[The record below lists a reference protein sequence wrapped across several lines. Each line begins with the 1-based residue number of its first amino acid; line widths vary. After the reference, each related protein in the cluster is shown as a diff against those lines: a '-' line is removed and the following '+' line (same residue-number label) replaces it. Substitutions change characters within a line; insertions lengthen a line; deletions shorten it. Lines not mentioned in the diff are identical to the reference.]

1 MILFHIRIDC
11 LCIVL
16 GYSKAAAENAL
27 IATGNKGV
35 QPAMDW

>member
-1 MILFHIRIDC
+1 MISY
-11 LCIVL
+11 VL
-16 GYSKAAAENAL
+16 VGYDQEIGRRAL